1 MRGWVNA
8 CECVYEIE
16 RWWSE
21 IKGRVSTS
29 KGSLSTSNVHTYLG
43 HGRKISVGNVS
54 ERGRVKER
62 EEKRKEGKI
71 ERESKGRDEKKIMG
85 YFREMIGE
93 RGRDGEID
101 EELDKERGREQLVE
115 LYERVW
121 EEGKGERERE
131 LDKERK
137 RVR

>member
-1 MRGWVNA
+1 
-8 CECVYEIE
+8 
-16 RWWSE
+16 
-21 IKGRVSTS
+21 
-29 KGSLSTSNVHTYLG
+29 LG
-43 HGRKISVGNVS
+43 HGRKISVGNGS

-101 EELDKERGREQLVE
+101 GELDKERGRESNWLNYTKE
-115 LYERVW
+115 C
-121 EEGKGERERE
+121 GKRERERE
-131 LDKERK
+131 KER
-137 RVR
+137 